1 VREIKYSNPFIF
13 FILTLP
19 YGISAGFVSVTLP
32 YFLTQNGFT
41 VGVAASITALGLSA
55 NLWRFAWAPL
65 TDLTLSLHKWYG
77 IGIVFCSVTLLM
89 LSVIPLHTGST
100 LILTIIVLLSQVA
113 ATFVMA
119 PLGGFM
125 AKTIEEGKKGRAAGW
140 FQAGNLG
147 GMGIGGGAGIWLATQ
162 FSYQLSVIIVSITML
177 LCALGLYYVP
187 QVVADKTSSVKEG
200 FIKMFAN
207 IKEMFRSRVAL
218 YTVLL
223 IMTPISAGAAA
234 YVWSSVAD
242 DWKVNADT
250 VALVTGVL
258 SGLVSAVGC
267 IAGGWAADKVGMW
280 WSYFG
285 GGILMAAVTL
295 VMAVSGFNPFTYVAG
310 VLAYAFMIG
319 FAYAAFS
326 AVLLHAIG
334 KGLASTKY
342 ALLSSLGNIGPVFM
356 TSLDGWM
363 HDQYGIKGMLFGES
377 IIGVVFVIIF
387 LLALY
392 KFKIA
397 GQTSQVSSDLIGLQR
412 T

>member
-1 VREIKYSNPFIF
+1 VIF
-13 FILTLP
+13 FLVLP
-19 YGISAGFVSVTLP
+19 YGISSGFVSVTLP

-41 VGVAASITALGLSA
+41 VATAAGITALGLSA
-55 NLWRFAWAPL
+55 NLWRFIWAPL

-77 IGIVFCSVTLLM
+77 IGISFCSLTLLM
-89 LSVIPLHTGST
+89 LCLIPLHTDAT

-113 ATFVMA
+113 STFVVS
-119 PLGGFM
+119 PVGGFM
-125 AKTIEEGKKGRAAGW
+125 AKTIEVGKKGRAAGW
-140 FQAGNLG
+140 YQAGNLG

-162 FSYQLSVIIVSITML
+162 FSYQLSVIIISLTML
-177 LCALGLYYVP
+177 LCAIGLYYVP
-187 QVVADKTSSVKEG
+187 QVVADKTTSVKEG
-200 FIKMFAN
+200 FAKMFTE
-207 IKEMFRSRVAL
+207 IKELFRSRVAI
-218 YTVLL
+218 YTTLL
-223 IMTPISAGAAA
+223 IITPISAGAAA
-234 YVWSSVAD
+234 YVWSSVSD
-242 DWKVNADT
+242 NWKVNADT

-267 IAGGWAADKVGMW
+267 IAGGWAADKIGMW

-285 GGILMAAVTL
+285 GGLLMAAVTL

-319 FAYAAFS
+319 FSYAAFS

-363 HDQYGIKGMLFGES
+363 HDEYGIKGMLLGES
-377 IIGVVFVIIF
+377 VIGIVFVVVF

-392 KFKIA
+392 RFKIA
-397 GQTSQVSSDLIGLQR
+397 QTSQTSADLTGLSSP
-412 T
+412 